1 VAQTLTAIAALL
13 WPLLL
18 LGVILIFRAPLVG
31 VVKSA
36 QQREWTLEVGGQK
49 ISMKQLSEQQN
60 GMIADLQKQVA
71 ALNQAVA
78 ALTASTSDGAPPR
91 EILEEAPAS
100 APPINSVLWVDDHPE
115 NNAILVEQLQ
125 RNGVRVDLARDTE
138 EGLALLGQRRYAIVV
153 SDMGRNEH
161 GTEVSDAGLRLLSA
175 VRSTD
180 PSIPFVIYCS
190 VGAARRYRDR
200 ALAAGATAITSSPVS
215 LSTQLAA
222 LELL

>member
-18 LGVILIFRAPLVG
+18 LGVILIFRGPLAG

-71 ALNQAVA
+71 TLSQAVA
-78 ALTASTSDGAPPR
+78 ALTPDGAPPR
-91 EILEEAPAS
+91 QILEEALAP

-125 RNGVRVDLARDTE
+125 RNGIRVDLARDTE
-138 EGLALLGQRRYAIVV
+138 EGLSLLGQRRYAIVV
-153 SDMGRNEH
+153 SDMGRTEH
-161 GTEVSDAGLRLLSA
+161 GREISDAGLRLLTA
-175 VRSTD
+175 VRNTD
-180 PSIPFVIYCS
+180 PGIPFVIYCS
-190 VGAARRYRDR
+190 AGAARRYRDQ
-200 ALAAGATAITSSPVS
+200 ALAAGATAITASPVS

>member
-18 LGVILIFRAPLVG
+18 LGVILIFRGPLVG

-71 ALNQAVA
+71 TLSQAVA
-78 ALTASTSDGAPPR
+78 ALGASPS
-91 EILEEAPAS
+91 ELLEEAPAP

-125 RNGVRVDLARDTE
+125 RNGIRVDLARDTE

-161 GTEVSDAGLRLLSA
+161 GTEISDAGLRLLAA
-175 VRSTD
+175 VRNTD
-180 PSIPFVIYCS
+180 TSIPFVIYCS
-190 VGAARRYRDR
+190 LGAARRYHDQ